1 MRILLPMVATIALAG
16 FCSDVCAQAQCP
28 ELTRLR
34 NEAAQSSKPKMRGL
48 MLNRCEDSIRASQ
61 AWSTLVEYA
70 KDHQDVCEISSQ
82 SLSALEA
89 SHRAAV
95 TVRNNVC
102 AGRPARPFPADI
114 IQQ

>member
-1 MRILLPMVATIALAG
+1 MRILLPIVATIALAG
-16 FCSDVCAQAQCP
+16 LCGSACAQAQCP

-34 NEAAQSSKPKMRGL
+34 SEATESSKPKMRGL
-48 MLNRCEDSIRASQ
+48 MIGRCEDHIRASQ
-61 AWSTLVEYA
+61 AWSAVLDYA
-70 KDHQDVCEISSQ
+70 REHQDVCDVSSQ

-89 SHRAAV
+89 SRRAAV
-95 TVRNNVC
+95 TVRDNVC